1 MAQGLMGLSN
11 LLGQSSN
18 ASSGGLFGG
27 GVFSQPESRG
37 QRRSRLLTEAISGAG
52 QNPYAR
58 LGASFGGLLGMGAR
72 AGAEGLGI
80 VDAPAEVQ
88 QAEAIR
94 QVQQEVAE
102 QGLDP
107 MANPR
112 EFGQY
117 VSSRFQE
124 LNQPQ
129 LATRSL
135 LQARQLESQFAPEQ
149 PELSNVRDIETE
161 DGVKTVGTANNQL
174 VEVTPQG
181 IQPFRGERLAEEQD
195 DINVTSQGRFRNRE
209 TGDTFTLV
217 RTNKGLARQT
227 VDSQGQPQ
235 FQFVDSSRFE
245 PIQAAERGEPG
256 GFDNEFNDLEV
267 LRNTT
272 VNFAREANNLADQIT
287 PETVGIPGGVSRG
300 LESLKSQAV
309 GAIRATT
316 GLDFNAPEDVDAYS
330 DTFENLGLADASSSV
345 KSALVNAAISKA
357 YVDQGG
363 EGDIRKNEVERG
375 LESIRAGSG
384 DPGQIKAALGRL
396 SRDFIARYNTAL
408 ESATQRAGGAE
419 NVPFDPLDPANYGL
433 TPESAGE
440 GSAQGRLT
448 VERVQNLSDQELR
461 NLDPN
466 SIPNDPEVL
475 GALQDRLNNMGS
487 NDRSNRSRGGG
498 AQ

>member
-1 MAQGLMGLSN
+1 MANGLMGLSD

-18 ASSGGLFGG
+18 AQQQSGLLGG

-37 QRRSRLLTEAISGAG
+37 RRRSRLLNEAIAGAG
-52 QNPYAR
+52 QNPYSR
-58 LGASFGGLLGMGAR
+58 LGASFGGLIGMGGR
-72 AGAEGLGI
+72 AAAEGLG
-80 VDAPAEVQ
+80 VLDAPEEVQ

-94 QVQQEVAE
+94 QVQQEVADR
-102 QGLDP
+102 GLDP
-107 MANPR
+107 MSNPR
-112 EFGQY
+112 EFGDF
-117 VSSRFQE
+117 VAGRFQE

-135 LQARQLESQFAPEQ
+135 LQARQIESQFGPQQ

-161 DGVKTVGTANNQL
+161 DGVVTVGTANNQL

-181 IQPFRGERLAEEQD
+181 LRRFEGDRVSEEQD
-195 DINVTSQGRFRNRE
+195 DINVTSQGRFRSKNGE
-209 TGDTFTLV
+209 TVTLV
-217 RTNKGLARQT
+217 RTNRGLARQT
-227 VDSQGQPQ
+227 VDSQGQPR
-235 FQFVDSSRFE
+235 FQFVDSAQYE

-256 GFDNEFNDLEV
+256 SFDNEFNDLEV

-272 VNFAREANNLADQIT
+272 VNFAREANNLAEQIT

-316 GLDFNAPEDVDAYS
+316 GLDFNAPEDVDSYS
-330 DTFENLGLADASSSV
+330 DTFENLGLADASASV

-363 EGDIRKNEVERG
+363 QGDIRKNEVERG

-396 SRDFIARYNTAL
+396 SRDFISRYNTSL
-408 ESATQRAGGAE
+408 ESASQRAGGPQ
-419 NVPFDPLDPANYGL
+419 NVPFQPLDPANYGL
-433 TPESAGE
+433 TPESAAGNGGQE
-440 GSAQGRLT
+440 RLT
-448 VERVQNLSDQELR
+448 ADRIRSLSDQELR
-461 NLDPN
+461 NLDPD

-475 GALQDRLNNMGS
+475 GALQDRLDNMGS
-487 NDRSNRSRGGG
+487 NDRRNRSRGGG

>member
-1 MAQGLMGLSN
+1 MANGLIGGFGSFGQSQGPQQGN
-11 LLGQSSN
+11 LLG
-18 ASSGGLFGG
+18 
-27 GVFSQPESRG
+27 GVFQQQPTRG
-37 QRRSRLLTEAISGAG
+37 QRRAGLLNNVIQQYGGNAQQTGGAAIGAGLGVLAGSLLGGNLPGQERSDKIRKVQQKVNEEQCINFAQNPQQAFMRTAELLENEGLQEEAI
-52 QNPYAR
+52 
-58 LGASFGGLLGMGAR
+58 
-72 AGAEGLGI
+72 
-80 VDAPAEVQ
+80 
-88 QAEAIR
+88 QAM
-94 QVQQEVAE
+94 V
-102 QGLDP
+102 
-107 MANPR
+107 
-112 EFGQY
+112 
-117 VSSRFQE
+117 
-124 LNQPQ
+124 
-129 LATRSL
+129 
-135 LQARQLESQFAPEQ
+135 QARKFAPEQ

-419 NVPFDPLDPANYGL
+419 NVPFNPLDPANYGL